1 MRISSGNQE
10 MEVVSWSLVRFLRF
24 LWFYSVC
31 RGYRLSHIHMCTQ
44 SHVYTYV
51 YKCIYVYICLPGLS
65 SVSHTHVCL
74 GYPLSHVCV
83 FLNRIIMNSPTIITQ
98 IVCKILISKYVPK
111 KRTQKLLCIFF
122 CIPFRLYTL
131 AHYRLHVAFLHTF
144 SNIVAIWVKIE
155 RLCFERLPSKG
166 ASLVFLVYF
175 SN

>member
-1 MRISSGNQE
+1 MVSGAVS
-10 MEVVSWSLVRFLRF
+10 EVFVVLFR
-24 LWFYSVC
+24 
-31 RGYRLSHIHMCTQ
+31 
-44 SHVYTYV
+44 
-51 YKCIYVYICLPGLS
+51 LPGLS
-65 SVSHTHVCL
+65 SVTYIYVYTITCVHICIYTHVCL

-144 SNIVAIWVKIE
+144 SNIVAKMWVKIG
-155 RLCFERLPSKG
+155 RLESFERLPSKG